1 LKALAALI
9 VGVTIFFATG
19 SVKGLIFSMAKSEG
33 CDRLSVALWAECLAQ
48 GTSADQKWCS

>member
-1 LKALAALI
+1 VKALAALI